1 MGLVQIG
8 LGCLNHPTEAD
19 MTFPKYFDQTYE
31 HPYEYP
37 MANQDSLYTQ
47 LTFHYING
55 QSESFNLHAPIEDDG
70 SQQTTQ
76 LEMRHLLKK
85 DWWIVHLFDQTV
97 FINVDNVVKMEMKPT
112 MLQLQGEDVFSNAER
127 VTALSRG
134 H

>member
-1 MGLVQIG
+1 MS
-8 LGCLNHPTEAD
+8 
-19 MTFPKYFDQTYE
+19 
-31 HPYEYP
+31 
-37 MANQDSLYTQ
+37 NQDSLYTQ

-55 QSESFNLHAPIEDDG
+55 QSESFNLYAPIEDDG

-85 DWWIVHLFDQTV
+85 DWWIVHLSDQTV

>member
-1 MGLVQIG
+1 MS
-8 LGCLNHPTEAD
+8 
-19 MTFPKYFDQTYE
+19 
-31 HPYEYP
+31 
-37 MANQDSLYTQ
+37 NQDSLYTQ

-55 QSESFNLHAPIEDDG
+55 QSESFNLYAPIEDDG

>member
-1 MGLVQIG
+1 MS
-8 LGCLNHPTEAD
+8 
-19 MTFPKYFDQTYE
+19 
-31 HPYEYP
+31 
-37 MANQDSLYTQ
+37 NQDSLYTQ

-55 QSESFNLHAPIEDDG
+55 QSESFNLYAPIEDDG

-76 LEMRHLLKK
+76 LEVRHLLKK
-85 DWWIVHLFDQTV
+85 DWWIVHLSDQTV